1 MKYTKTRRSGIQ
13 CEGNW
18 FKNELHWFKNEFEFG
33 NLWVSEV
40 SGIKF
45 LPAEVYHSGRKNEEG

>member
-1 MKYTKTRRSGIQ
+1 M
-13 CEGNW
+13 
-18 FKNELHWFKNEFEFG
+18 HWFKNEFEFG

-45 LPAEVYHSGRKNEEG
+45 LLAEVYHSERKNEEG